1 MTDIFYGLALGILG
15 VGMALSAVYARW
27 LGWTIIIVGVAWI
40 VIGFVIGIADSS
52 SDLNIPFGIV
62 FVLTVLWHLVMG
74 IVITRREIQAM

>member
-15 VGMALSAVYARW
+15 VGIALSAVYARW

>member
-15 VGMALSAVYARW
+15 VGMTLSAVYARW

-74 IVITRREIQAM
+74 IVITRREIKAM